1 MVTKFNAII
10 VGGGLGGLT
19 AGAILS
25 KFGRKVLLL
34 EQHYIPGGCA
44 TSFKRKDFVMEVGLH
59 EMDGLFEKDAKVQ
72 IFDLLEVNKFIE
84 FKQVPEF
91 FNVKWNETEFTFPH
105 GYERTQELLIEKFP
119 SETKGIKSFFKLMK
133 GVLEETPKIPTEKW
147 KSMLLFPIMPLLFP
161 NVVKASRFSVGHW
174 LDKNIQNEGLKLI
187 LTTNVLYYGDDPY
200 TLSLLYF
207 SLGQSSYIG
216 GGGHFIKGGSQQLSN
231 YLAQYIQK
239 HGGQVLL
246 GKKVE
251 QIIVE
256 NGKTSGVKF
265 KDAFNESSES
275 ITIDTD
281 AVVVNAA
288 IPLAVKMLPDPYKT
302 SLSNKIKNMEEAC
315 SLISIYM
322 GFDID
327 LKEFGVKHYS
337 TFIQGEGIH
346 SLKDLKPNYQGDWNN
361 KSFVFV
367 DYSQVDSAL
376 APAGKSVGVICAADY
391 LKDWEDLNPIEYKVK
406 KEQVAQ
412 LFFER
417 LEKQYPGIINHL
429 EYYEVGTSKT
439 IQKYTLNPKGTAYGY
454 AQTPAQSGMG
464 RISSKSPVKNMYF
477 ASAWSFPGGGFSGA
491 IIGGFLSAF
500 AMNKKMKWQRQD
512 TEFLKDSRIVKLLK
526 KQVVAENTVE
536 LIFEKPPGFK
546 QEAGQY
552 AILKLNTPKYNN
564 LDMPFRSLSIV
575 SHASEP
581 VLRFAMRKSDSSFK
595 KSCMEMTEGEEA
607 TIFGPTGKFVLNKD
621 IQNIV
626 FLISG
631 IGITPIIPMLKELE
645 KIQFTGQVFLFYS
658 NKTKSSTAYDDELK
672 NISLKNY
679 TYQSVITSETKRIDA
694 ELLKSH
700 LKAFEIFEYYIVG
713 TSPFLKTMK
722 QILINEGVDLLRI
735 KEDDFG

>member
-1 MVTKFNAII
+1 MATFNAII

-19 AGAILS
+19 AGATLS
-25 KFGRKVLLL
+25 KLGKKVLLL

-44 TSFKRKDFVMEVGLH
+44 TSFKRKDFIMEVGLH
-59 EMDGLFEKDAKVQ
+59 EMDGLFEEDSKVR
-72 IFDLLEVNKFIE
+72 IFEFLEVNKFIE

-91 FNVKWNETEFTFPH
+91 FNVKWNDTEFTFPH
-105 GYERTQELLIEKFP
+105 GYEKSQKLLVEKFP
-119 SETKGIKSFFKLMK
+119 SETKGIKSFFKLLK
-133 GVLEETPKIPTEKW
+133 GVLKETPKIPKEKW

-161 NVVKASRFSVGHW
+161 NVVRASRLSVGRW
-174 LDKNIQNEGLKLI
+174 LDKNIQNEELKLI

-200 TLSLLYF
+200 DLSLLYY

-256 NGKTSGVKF
+256 NGEASGVKF
-265 KDAFNESSES
+265 KDAFNENSES
-275 ITIDTD
+275 ISIDSD

-288 IPLAVKMLPDPYKT
+288 IPLAVEMLPDPYKT
-302 SLSNKIKNMEEAC
+302 SLLNKTRNLKEAC

-322 GFDID
+322 GFDVD

-337 TFIQGEGIH
+337 TFIQGDGIDG
-346 SLKDLKPNYQGDWNN
+346 LRDLKPNYQGDWNN

-376 APAGKSVGVICAADY
+376 APSGKSVGVICAADY
-391 LKDWEDLNPIEYKVK
+391 LRDWEELNPVEYKVK

-417 LEKQYPGIINHL
+417 LEKHYLGIMNHL

-454 AQTPAQSGMG
+454 AQTPAQSGRG
-464 RISSKSPVKNMYF
+464 RISSKSPIDNMYF

-491 IIGGFLSAF
+491 IIGGFLSA
-500 AMNKKMKWQRQD
+500 MGLNKKMKWQTQD
-512 TEFLKDSRIVKLLK
+512 IEILKDSRIVKLLK
-526 KQVVAENTVE
+526 KQIIAENTLE
-536 LIFEKPPGFK
+536 LIFEKPPGFM

-552 AILKLNTPKYNN
+552 AILRLNNPKYNN
-564 LDMPFRSLSIV
+564 LDMPFRSMSIV
-575 SHASEP
+575 SHAGEP
-581 VLRFAMRKSDSSFK
+581 VLRFAMRMSDSGFK
-595 KSCMEMTEGEEA
+595 KSCWEMTEGEEA
-607 TIFGPTGKFVLNKD
+607 TIFGPTGKFVLAKD
-621 IQNIV
+621 VQNIV

-631 IGITPIIPMLKELE
+631 IGITPVIPMLRELE
-645 KIQFTGQVFLFYS
+645 RLKFSGQVFLFYS
-658 NKTKSSTAYDDELK
+658 NRTKSSMAYDDELK

-679 TYQSVITSETKRIDA
+679 TYKSVITSETRRIDA

-700 LKAFEIFEYYIVG
+700 LKNLGIFQYYVVG

>member
-1 MVTKFNAII
+1 VTKFNAII

-25 KFGRKVLLL
+25 KFGKKVLLL

-59 EMDGLFEKDAKVQ
+59 ELDGLFEKDAKVQ
-72 IFDLLEVNKFIE
+72 IFDLLEVNKSIE

-91 FNVKWNETEFTFPH
+91 FNVKWNGTEFTFPH
-105 GYERTQELLIEKFP
+105 GNEKVQEILTEKFP
-119 SETKGIKSFFKLMK
+119 SETKGIKSFFKLIN
-133 GVLEETPKIPTEKW
+133 GVSEEAPKLPTEKW

-161 NVVKASRFSVGHW
+161 NVVKASRYSVGHW
-174 LDKNIQNEGLKLI
+174 LDKNIQNEELKLI
-187 LTTNVLYYGDDPY
+187 LTTNILYYGDDPY
-200 TLSLLYF
+200 TMSLIYF

-216 GGGHFIKGGSQQLSN
+216 GGGYFIKGGSQQLSN

-239 HGGQVLL
+239 RGGQVLL
-246 GKKVE
+246 GKMVE
-251 QIIVE
+251 QIKVE
-256 NGKTSGVKF
+256 NGRASGVKF
-265 KDAFNESSES
+265 KDAFNESSKS

-288 IPLAVKMLPDPYKT
+288 IPLAVKMLPDPYRT
-302 SLSNKIKNMEEAC
+302 SLANKIKNLEEAC

-346 SLKDLKPNYQGDWNN
+346 SLRDLKPNYQGDWKN
-361 KSFVFV
+361 KTFVFV

-376 APAGKSVGVICAADY
+376 APLGKSVGVICAADY
-391 LKDWEDLNPIEYKVK
+391 LKDWENLNPYEYKEK

-417 LEKQYPGIINHL
+417 LEKYYPGIMDHL

-464 RISSKSPVKNMYF
+464 RIPSKSPIENMYF

-491 IIGGFLSAF
+491 IIGGFLSAL
-500 AMNKKMKWQRQD
+500 AMNKKLKWQKQD
-512 TEFLKDSRIVKLLK
+512 KEVLEDSRVVRLLK
-526 KQVVAENTVE
+526 KQEVAKNTIE
-536 LIFEKPPGFK
+536 LIFEKPLDFRYD
-546 QEAGQY
+546 AGQY
-552 AILKLNTPKYNN
+552 AILKLNSPKYNN

-575 SHASEP
+575 SHADES
-581 VLRFAMRKSDSSFK
+581 VLRFAMRMSDSSFK

-607 TIFGPTGKFVLNKD
+607 TIFGPTGNFVLSKD

-631 IGITPIIPMLKELE
+631 IGITSILPILKELE

-658 NKTKSSTAYDDELK
+658 NRTKSSMAYNDELI

-679 TYQSVITSETKRIDA
+679 TYHSVITSETKRIDA
-694 ELLKSH
+694 DLLKSH
-700 LKAFEIFEYYIVG
+700 LKDLGIFEYFLVG
-713 TSPFLKTMK
+713 ATPFLKTMK
-722 QILINEGVDLLRI
+722 QILVNEGVDLLRI